1 MDVQICGEHSGA
13 AEEKPLYRRS
23 AIGDRTLM
31 AAVGGGFFS
40 FYSPSSLSL
49 LFFFVFSLSL
59 SLAFGFVIA
68 CCPSLNGPV
77 GLVYH
82 LLLDG
87 LALSFFLDKEGREN
101 PVKLGKQK
109 KNGPLRSTPCS
120 SPSARVL
127 GNNRDKTS
135 PWLDSER
142 HQQ

>member
-59 SLAFGFVIA
+59 SRFRVCYRVLSIA
-68 CCPSLNGPV
+68 KWS
-77 GLVYH
+77 
-82 LLLDG
+82 
-87 LALSFFLDKEGREN
+87 GR
-101 PVKLGKQK
+101 
-109 KNGPLRSTPCS
+109 PCLP
-120 SPSARVL
+120 SPS
-127 GNNRDKTS
+127 
-135 PWLDSER
+135 
-142 HQQ
+142 